1 MTGSPDFNLWKLS
14 TDNGKMVNRT
24 PLFPLQYFLIILC
37 YGLVHPLTSGGF
49 NLDAIEGIFDSRI
62 RCLVFWINHEIFFS
76 FFQWQ
81 LLSKEP
87 SCLDIQV
94 MKTAE
99 QLIAFNIMII
109 KFWSSPEQKRKKAT
123 SLISAGLVQT
133 FTGALIPVSSPSPS
147 SWPMFRFK
155 ESGFQN
161 VEKMRSMFYKET

>member
-76 FFQWQ
+76 F
-81 LLSKEP
+81 
-87 SCLDIQV
+87 LDIQV

-123 SLISAGLVQT
+123 SLISAGLDQT

>member
-37 YGLVHPLTSGGF
+37 SGLVHPLTSGGF

-76 FFQWQ
+76 F
-81 LLSKEP
+81 
-87 SCLDIQV
+87 LDIQV

>member
-76 FFQWQ
+76 F
-81 LLSKEP
+81 
-87 SCLDIQV
+87 LDIQV

>member
-37 YGLVHPLTSGGF
+37 SGLVHPLTSGGF

-76 FFQWQ
+76 F
-81 LLSKEP
+81 
-87 SCLDIQV
+87 LDIQV

-123 SLISAGLVQT
+123 SLISAGLDQT

>member
-109 KFWSSPEQKRKKAT
+109 KFWSKK
-123 SLISAGLVQT
+123 
-133 FTGALIPVSSPSPS
+133 
-147 SWPMFRFK
+147 K
-155 ESGFQN
+155 ESNILDLRRSGSDIHRSLDPSVITVAFILTN
-161 VEKMRSMFYKET
+161 VQVQRIRISKRWEDEIYVL

>member
-76 FFQWQ
+76 F
-81 LLSKEP
+81 
-87 SCLDIQV
+87 LDIQV

-99 QLIAFNIMII
+99 QLIAFNIIIII

>member
-76 FFQWQ
+76 F
-81 LLSKEP
+81 
-87 SCLDIQV
+87 LDIQV

-109 KFWSSPEQKRKKAT
+109 KFWSKK
-123 SLISAGLVQT
+123 
-133 FTGALIPVSSPSPS
+133 
-147 SWPMFRFK
+147 K
-155 ESGFQN
+155 ESNILDLRRSGSDIHRSLDPSVITVAFILTN
-161 VEKMRSMFYKET
+161 VQVQRIRISKHWEDEIYVLERDLVMSME

>member
-37 YGLVHPLTSGGF
+37 SGLVHPLTSGGF

-76 FFQWQ
+76 F
-81 LLSKEP
+81 
-87 SCLDIQV
+87 LDIQV

-109 KFWSSPEQKRKKAT
+109 KFWSKK
-123 SLISAGLVQT
+123 
-133 FTGALIPVSSPSPS
+133 
-147 SWPMFRFK
+147 K
-155 ESGFQN
+155 ESNILDLRRSGSDIHRSLDPSVITVAFILTN
-161 VEKMRSMFYKET
+161 VQVQRIRISKRWEDEIYVL